1 MKKLNKKSYKKPQ
14 ELFINVSEYDAPEPF
29 EKVLQLV
36 SEMKDGEYIRVLHRK
51 KPLPLVQMLQENGFD
66 YCILPGQ
73 QTQWEIIIWNIKD
86 SSTADYCSQQLQ
98 STSKPGINPA

>member
-1 MKKLNKKSYKKPQ
+1 MKASHKKPQ

-36 SEMKDGEYIRVLHRK
+36 SEMKHGEYIRMLHRK
-51 KPLPLVQMLQENGFD
+51 KPLPLVQMLQDNGFE
-66 YCILPGQ
+66 CRIFPGQ
-73 QTQWEIIIWNIKD
+73 QTAWEIIIWNVND

-98 STSKPGINPA
+98 SGSKPGISPA